1 MTTRIRRPR
10 GLPASLVQV
19 NMTPLVDVML
29 TVLLLFMVTAPLVL
43 EGPDVRL
50 PRVRAAQVPLKD
62 TRAVVTVR
70 ADGRVYFA
78 KRDITEQIEAVLLSD
93 PLVLRERRLYV
104 RGDENAS
111 FESVSRVL
119 AAARRAGVHGL
130 NLVVDPR
137 LLHAHGRLR

>member
-1 MTTRIRRPR
+1 MASRIRRVR

-43 EGPDVRL
+43 QGPEIHL

-78 KRDITEQIEAVLLSD
+78 NRDVTEQLEAVLLSD
-93 PLVLRERRLYV
+93 PLVVEERRLYV
-104 RGDENAS
+104 QGDENAN

-137 LLHAHGRLR
+137 LLDVHGEPR

>member
-1 MTTRIRRPR
+1 
-10 GLPASLVQV
+10 
-19 NMTPLVDVML
+19 MTPLVDVML

-43 EGPDVRL
+43 EGPKIQL
-50 PRVRAAQVPLKD
+50 PQVRAAQVPLKD

-78 KRDITEQIEAVLLSD
+78 NRDVTARLESVLLSD
-93 PLVLRERRLYV
+93 PVVLSERRLYV
-104 RGDENAS
+104 QGDENAN

-137 LLHAHGRLR
+137 LLDPRGERR